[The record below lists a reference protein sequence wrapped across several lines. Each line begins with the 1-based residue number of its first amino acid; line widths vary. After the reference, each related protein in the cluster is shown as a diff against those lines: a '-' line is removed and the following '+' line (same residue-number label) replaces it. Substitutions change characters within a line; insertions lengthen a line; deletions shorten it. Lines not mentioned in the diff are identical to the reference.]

1 MAQFSLEARNSEFFK
16 GDGWKSEHLAKPLML
31 VSFTQKQFGTQYGT
45 LKVRHQFATWC
56 ATSLQFRFNA
66 FQVTSI
72 SQIFASVFL
81 ASLLHR
87 VRVLRVANP
96 NVQIKKSYR
105 NSAAL
110 AKLQTGGAL

>member
-1 MAQFSLEARNSEFFK
+1 MFVSLTQNRLGALYK
-16 GDGWKSEHLAKPLML
+16 G
-31 VSFTQKQFGTQYGT
+31 

-56 ATSLQFRFNA
+56 ATSLQFQFNA